1 MDNLSTS
8 TDIRSQIGTLELG
21 DHLESHGDDVLE
33 TAAGTSFGPPP
44 YTTACRSADIRQ
56 CM

>member
-8 TDIRSQIGTLELG
+8 TDISSQIGALELS
-21 DHLESHGDDVLE
+21 DHLESHDDGVLE

-44 YTTACRSADIRQ
+44 HTIACRTADIRQ